1 MTLQEILE
9 LTRAGFTKEDIIAL
23 GAVKTT
29 EDQKSAKAEPEQKK
43 EEPAKNEK
51 QEKAEPEQKK
61 EEPAK
66 NEKQEKEEDPIAKA
80 IQEHLDTMM
89 KPIEDHFA
97 KIAKLAGMP
106 SLDNV
111 EPKGIDDIISHF
123 FKEE

>member
-23 GAVKTT
+23 GAAKTT
-29 EDQKSAKAEPEQKK
+29 EDQKSA
-43 EEPAKNEK
+43 
-51 QEKAEPEQKK
+51 KAEPEQKK

>member
-1 MTLQEILE
+1 MIEKLIEKTEVVKTQVWEAFDGKIFNSQSECEKYENSAAAMLMAKLQEIVINDNPKSSMLDDGGE
-9 LTRAGFTKEDIIAL
+9 AEFLTIVPVT
-23 GAVKTT
+23 
-29 EDQKSAKAEPEQKK
+29 
-43 EEPAKNEK
+43 
-51 QEKAEPEQKK
+51 
-61 EEPAK
+61 
-66 NEKQEKEEDPIAKA
+66 
-80 IQEHLDTMM
+80 QEHLDTMM

>member
-1 MTLQEILE
+1 
-9 LTRAGFTKEDIIAL
+9 
-23 GAVKTT
+23 
-29 EDQKSAKAEPEQKK
+29 
-43 EEPAKNEK
+43 
-51 QEKAEPEQKK
+51 
-61 EEPAK
+61 
-66 NEKQEKEEDPIAKA
+66 
-80 IQEHLDTMM
+80 MM